1 MMWRCFVLFASGI
14 VTCGQTPKLKI
25 TLKNDTQAEQAKR
38 TQLERIAAQ
47 YNLKKFTLTKDI
59 LIEQGVMNH
68 SKPVLTLNPGFPFND
83 DRALSV
89 YIHEQGHWLLGEHQN
104 EMRGLY
110 QDLTRTF
117 PGMPANYPEG
127 SGSIQDSYFH
137 LAVIGLEWN
146 GLEEVVGEQ
155 RARTVLE
162 FLSTQWYTVLYKTV
176 LENRQRVNDILQRH
190 GLRW

>member
-1 MMWRCFVLFASGI
+1 
-14 VTCGQTPKLKI
+14 
-25 TLKNDTQAEQAKR
+25 
-38 TQLERIAAQ
+38 
-47 YNLKKFTLTKDI
+47 
-59 LIEQGVMNH
+59 MNH

-83 DRALSV
+83 DRALAV

-176 LENRQRVNDILQRH
+176 LENRQRVNDILQRQ